1 MAENTKDK
9 LQRINTTLE
18 GSLLFPLPKLLK
30 IILLVLAQEKGNILI
45 SSDLGT
51 EFRGKLIKIK

>member
-9 LQRINTTLE
+9 LRRINITLE